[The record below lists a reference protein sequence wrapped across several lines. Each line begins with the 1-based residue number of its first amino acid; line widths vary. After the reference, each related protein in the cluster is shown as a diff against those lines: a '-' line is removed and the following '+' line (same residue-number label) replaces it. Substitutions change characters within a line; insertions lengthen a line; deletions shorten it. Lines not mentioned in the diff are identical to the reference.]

1 MKADVFDNH
10 TVSGHGVKRKNNKNV
25 QLLILLSVSFR
36 TKHVKKENNSDFKR
50 QLSWTFSKNTFGRM
64 ITYKYKTIQDIYVF
78 ALSYFTINGSRTIA
92 KKASVRFMELR
103 QRDKKL
109 ILRCDAV

>member
-1 MKADVFDNH
+1 MKADVFGNH
-10 TVSGHGVKRKNNKNV
+10 TVSGHGVKRNNNKNV

-64 ITYKYKTIQDIYVF
+64 ITYKYKTTQDMF
-78 ALSYFTINGSRTIA
+78 SLC
-92 KKASVRFMELR
+92 
-103 QRDKKL
+103 L
-109 ILRCDAV
+109 ISQSMAVAV